1 MKSSGKKLAVMIVSV
16 VLVIALAGGGILF
29 AVKNSGKPVKVAPV
43 SAMNNGGYWN
53 SSTDLAPYGNVT
65 TNMNQEIL
73 YDESLVITEIFVSEG
88 DTVRI
93 GDPLIAYDTTLVSLE
108 LEMKQMEVEGIGLNI
123 QNVTAE
129 LEQLRKTK
137 PVASA
142 SPNGL
147 AGMALATAADPPVS
161 SDPGEPSDPA
171 GPSDPANPSDPAL
184 PAGTVYSEIT
194 ADSVPYKGSGTT
206 EDPFRYYVCP
216 AKDKAAVT
224 VRSDYLK
231 KALAEKTTAV
241 FDTVDQA
248 EAPRRIVSSWEMN
261 WNTVSELLKTMT
273 GTELP
278 EALRNQP
285 VYREITADALPYNL
299 PCEGGSAIPGIEA
312 GDGSPENPFRI
323 LCIPGAPA
331 DAEFLSMVLDSQS
344 TYVFEA
350 VDDAENPSRILYS
363 WTLNGK
369 APETP
374 EDPGMDDPGII
385 DPGIDIP
392 TGPTKEELARE
403 IREKE
408 ELLKTLDLNKRTA
421 ELELRQL
428 QKKMDDGVIESTLNG
443 TVKSVIDEETAKLE
457 GSPLIKVSGEEGFY
471 VTGAVSE
478 TALGKVETG
487 MTVTVTSWNMGMSY
501 EATITSISSSPFS
514 GNYYSSNPNMSYYPF
529 TAVISGDADL
539 SNGEGVD
546 LSMDGFTSSYDPNAI
561 FLSQAFV
568 REEGTRYY
576 VYKKGEDGRLTKQ
589 YVEAG
594 KVMYGSIEIRSGLDM
609 DDEIAFPYGRD
620 VKEGARTE
628 QADTLYDYGY

>member
-29 AVKNSGKPVKVAPV
+29 AVKKSGKPVKVAPV

-142 SPNGL
+142 SPTGL
-147 AGMALATAADPPVS
+147 AGMALATAADPPES

-171 GPSDPANPSDPAL
+171 GPSDPADSSDPAL

-323 LCIPGAPA
+323 LCIPGAHA